1 MALQWNWED
10 KIGEAVVF
18 NYDKE
23 VTYTLYDG
31 NAFLIMLYEYTNDKG
46 EEMWQMANFFADET
60 HAKNCLGL
68 NKGYD
73 RDNMFNHKSYKLLK
87 IRLNKNKYRYT
98 KKLVDLLIK
107 AFDNITIELY
117 TDKEEN

>member
-31 NAFLIMLYEYTNDKG
+31 NAFLIMLYEYTDNEG
-46 EEMWQMANFFADET
+46 NEMYSMGNFFVDET
-60 HAKNCLGL
+60 HAKNCLGIS
-68 NKGYD
+68 KGY
-73 RDNMFNHKSYKLLK
+73 DNMFNSEYYKLK
-87 IRLNKNKYRYT
+87 SIRLNKNKYTYT

-117 TDKEEN
+117 TDEEEN